1 MRAPRPGP
9 PTVARVTTLSNG
21 APLPV
26 EPAAD
31 PTTTAPTTPAGGPGG
46 LQWRVLLAMGVTLV
60 LWASAFVAIRHLGK
74 DVPAGALSLGRL
86 LVASVALSFLVFR
99 RRPTWPARGDWW
111 LLVVCGV
118 GWFGIYNLALNEAER
133 RVDAGTAALIV
144 QIGPLL
150 VALLA
155 TVFLGERMTRW
166 LLAGMVVGF
175 AGVAIIARGFSGE
188 GSGDTVGVWLAVLA
202 AVTYAIGVLAQKP
215 LLGRL
220 PGAEVTWI
228 ACVIGTVTCLP
239 WTGQLVDV
247 VRVADAPTLLW
258 IAYLGIFPTAIA
270 FTTWAYVLSRGDAGR
285 VTLTTFLVPF
295 IATLIA
301 WALLSEVPPALTF
314 VGGVLAIVGVLLTR
328 RRPRT
333 AGLRSGAER
342 RP

>member
-1 MRAPRPGP
+1 M
-9 PTVARVTTLSNG
+9 TTLSDDTTPP
-21 APLPV
+21 PLETPV
-26 EPAAD
+26 EPSS
-31 PTTTAPTTPAGGPGG
+31 TAGRGAPFD
-46 LQWRVLLAMGVTLV
+46 WRVLLAMAVTLV

-86 LVASVALSFLVFR
+86 LVASIALSFLVFR
-99 RRPTWPARGDWW
+99 RRPTWPKGRDWW
-111 LLVVCGV
+111 LLVLCGV

-133 RVDAGTAALIV
+133 RIDAGTAALIV
-144 QIGPLL
+144 QIGPLI

-175 AGVAIIARGFSGE
+175 AGVAVIARGFSGE
-188 GSGDTVGVWLAVLA
+188 SSGDTVGVWLTVLA

-215 LLGRL
+215 LLGRM
-220 PGAEVTWI
+220 PGPEVTWI
-228 ACVIGTVTCLP
+228 ACVIGTVVCLP
-239 WTGQLVDV
+239 WAGDLVDV
-247 VRVADAPTLLW
+247 VKVADAGTLWW

-270 FTTWAYVLSRGDAGR
+270 FTTWAYVLSRGDAGK

-314 VGGVLAIVGVLLTR
+314 AGGGLAIVGVLLTR
-328 RRPRT
+328 VSRAARPAPR
-333 AGLRSGAER
+333 
-342 RP
+342 